1 MAHKKAGGSKAR
13 QGGNISGKSRGVKVY
28 AGEGI
33 RAGGIIVRQLG
44 TVIKPGL
51 NVGLGRD
58 YTIFAK
64 VDGVVEYSFAKKGK
78 KKVSVIP
85 NLSDKASSK

>member
-13 QGGNISGKSRGVKVY
+13 QGGNISGKSRGIKVY
-28 AGEGI
+28 DGEKI
-33 RAGGIIVRQLG
+33 RSGGIIVRQLG

-58 YTIFAK
+58 YTIFSK
-64 VDGVVEYSFAKKGK
+64 VDGVVNYSFLKKGK
-78 KKVSVIP
+78 KKVSVVP
-85 NLSDKASSK
+85 GEPHNSSK